1 MKISKNFLKDLKKVY
16 NDLINQFTVVKSLTR
31 KYGYSIKAS
40 KDISWVIGPENTF
53 GWYRL
58 KSDAQKQVDVWN
70 KGN

>member
-1 MKISKNFLKDLKKVY
+1 MKISKNFLKDLEILY
-16 NDLINQFTVVKSLTR
+16 NDLTDIFVVVKSLTR
-31 KYGYSIKAS
+31 NYGYSIKAP
-40 KDISWVIGPENTF
+40 KGISWAIGPENTF